1 VPSALV
7 YNGRASQVDTVI
19 IDGQIVMRSKEITVV
34 DEKAVLAQVRTVSDR
49 LFERAERMKYSLEE
63 VKW

>member
-1 VPSALV
+1 MPSALV

-19 IDGQIVMRSKEITVV
+19 IDGQIVMRNKEITII
-34 DEKAVLAQVRTVSDR
+34 DEKAVLARVRAVAAK
-49 LFERAERMKYSLEE
+49 LFERAEKLKYSSAE